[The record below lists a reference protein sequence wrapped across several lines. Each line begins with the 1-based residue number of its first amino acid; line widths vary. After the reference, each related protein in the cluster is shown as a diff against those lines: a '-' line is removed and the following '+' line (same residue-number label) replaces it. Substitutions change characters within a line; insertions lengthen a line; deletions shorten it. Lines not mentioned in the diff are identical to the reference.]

1 MAEPSG
7 DKLYVE
13 LPASQ
18 TRKRLKGFGHGV
30 RKVQSAGR
38 GRSVV
43 IHTATG
49 RHLEELMAQFA
60 DVECGTNDPH
70 AGAIANPVSPES
82 DPSRFDSNE

>member
-1 MAEPSG
+1 MADPSG

-60 DVECGTNDPH
+60 DVECGTINPEILRPRDEPH
-70 AGAIANPVSPES
+70 DGVGADDIPL
-82 DPSRFDSNE
+82 R